1 VDRIRIHEQEKREI
15 DMTLYRWDSIERR
28 FTPTSVRNEMPAG
41 NHSGLKLQMNKG
53 QSIRAEVA
61 TGELFIRMIKG
72 AWRMQIA
79 NDQLTVRHDEAV
91 IIPSG
96 FSHSAEA
103 IEDSVALQMAD
114 DQFQSTDDSRWAV

>member
-1 VDRIRIHEQEKREI
+1 
-15 DMTLYRWDSIERR
+15 MTLYRWDSIERR

-41 NHSGLKLQMNKG
+41 KRSPLKLQTDKG
-53 QSIRAEVA
+53 QRIRAEVA
-61 TGELFIRMIKG
+61 TGELCIRMIKG

-79 NDQLTVRHDEAV
+79 NSQLTVRNNEAV

-103 IEDSVALQMAD
+103 IEDSVALQTSE
-114 DQFQSTDDSRWAV
+114 DQLQSGDDSRWAV

>member
-1 VDRIRIHEQEKREI
+1 
-15 DMTLYRWDSIERR
+15 MTLYRWDSIERR
-28 FTPTSVRNEMPAG
+28 FTPTSVRNEIPAG
-41 NHSGLKLQMNKG
+41 KRSPLKRQMDKG
-53 QSIRAEVA
+53 QRSRAEVA

-79 NDQLTVRHDEAV
+79 NSQLTVRNDEAV

-114 DQFQSTDDSRWAV
+114 DQLHSGEDSRWAV

>member
-1 VDRIRIHEQEKREI
+1 
-15 DMTLYRWDSIERR
+15 MTLYRWNSIERR
-28 FTPTSVRNEMPAG
+28 FTPTSVRNQRPAG
-41 NHSGLKLQMNKG
+41 NQSPLKMQMDKG

-61 TGELFIRMIKG
+61 TGDLCITMIKG

-79 NDQLTVRHDEAV
+79 NSQLTVRNNEAV

-103 IEDSVALQMAD
+103 IEDSVALQTSD
-114 DQFQSTDDSRWAV
+114 DQLLSGDDSRWAV